1 MDSKTYS
8 FLFDI
13 MNEWMIITLDGFS
26 YTVNYTVK
34 HYRSVN
40 LLEPRPNGGQAEY
53 VQGRQLGFDIIKL
66 D

>member
-1 MDSKTYS
+1 
-8 FLFDI
+8 